1 MDLNKIVDQAI
12 AKYPD
17 KVIQYK
23 NGKRGL
29 IGLFVGESMKLLKS
43 NDSKISPRI
52 MMIVQEKL
60 NNIK

>member
-1 MDLNKIVDQAI
+1 MDLNKIVDEAI

-17 KVIQYK
+17 KVIEYK

-29 IGLFVGESMKLLKS
+29 IGLFVGESMKILKS
-43 NDSKISPRI
+43 NDSKIPSII
-52 MMIVQEKL
+52 MSIVTEKL